1 MTELNISDIATAS
14 ETFIKPVQLV
24 LKHVIL
30 FEGVADLRMSF
41 ENNDKSS
48 CFGALYICSLTKIL
62 TTSTLQKHSMSY
74 FDCQ

>member
-1 MTELNISDIATAS
+1 MTELNINNIATAS

-41 ENNDKSS
+41 ENNDKVH
-48 CFGALYICSLTKIL
+48 ALVHFIYAV
-62 TTSTLQKHSMSY
+62 
-74 FDCQ
+74 